1 MNFGEWKIIDNE
13 IGLAQLENWMRG
25 TIEAN
30 AVRRRAKTPGLTGTA
45 FAFLM
50 HVYLYSAKHDVFV
63 VPTQDVVDTMIEHGL
78 AKKQTIMRACE
89 HVSRLSSIC
98 FELILLGFLVS
109 MSSVYHRWCGRK
121 IISRALESGDTFPS
135 FHLEAARLR

>member
-78 AKKQTIMRACE
+78 AKKQTIMRARKQAIE
-89 HVSRLSSIC
+89 HKSC

-109 MSSVYHRWCGRK
+109 ISSVYHRWCGRK
-121 IISRALESGDTFPS
+121 IISRALESGAHVPELS
-135 FHLEAARLR
+135 S